1 MLLTLACGS
10 IFFPGFFVL
19 GAWGLHQA
27 LPQWTVIDCLTF
39 SNRVVSSIQAIL
51 ASASGL
57 TIVLSCTDVITCR
70 HWLTREYVWV
80 LIPYMTYDLGA
91 MYICYWYRNRGEDKK
106 HSLAIFR
113 NFLQHDRLMLTHH
126 IFILIVLVPIAQV
139 MRGERGDFFV
149 GCIFT
154 AEFSTPFV
162 SLGRILILLKKQ
174 HTIVY
179 KLNGI
184 LTLVTFFF
192 CRILIFPFMY
202 WSYGQQNGLH
212 LLQTPFR
219 IPFFC
224 NVINAILISPQLYW
238 FALLCRK
245 AAQMFNTSQAKK
257 DS

>member
-10 IFFPGFFVL
+10 ILFPGFFVL
-19 GAWGLHQA
+19 GAWGLHQV
-27 LPQWTVIDCLTF
+27 LPQWPVIDCLTF
-39 SNRVVSSIQAIL
+39 SNRVVSSIQAVL
-51 ASASGL
+51 ASSSG
-57 TIVLSCTDVITCR
+57 IIVVLSCTDIITCR
-70 HWLTREYVWV
+70 HWLAREYVWV
-80 LIPYMTYDLGA
+80 LIPYMIYDLGA

-113 NFLQHDRLMLTHH
+113 NFLKHDRLMLIHH

-139 MRGERGDFFV
+139 IRGERGDFFV

-162 SLGRILILLKKQ
+162 SMARILILWKKQ
-174 HTIVY
+174 HTFAY
-179 KLNGI
+179 KLNGF
-184 LTLVTFFF
+184 LTLGTFFF
-192 CRILIFPFMY
+192 CRILVFPFMY
-202 WSYGQQNGLH
+202 WSYGQQKGLN
-212 LLQTPFR
+212 LLQTPFH
-219 IPFFC
+219 IPFLC

-245 AAQMFNTSQAKK
+245 AAQMFDTSQGKK